1 MIACIPAFNEEKV
14 IANLIKL
21 NFDET
26 MNIKQSIMKTVN
38 QLKGHYSFV
47 VIFEDGT
54 LAAARFHEPL
64 IIGIG

>member
-1 MIACIPAFNEEKV
+1 
-14 IANLIKL
+14 
-21 NFDET
+21 
-26 MNIKQSIMKTVN
+26 MKTVN

-64 IIGIG
+64 IVGVGKNSHYISSDVLGFIE